1 MNELDEK
8 IRAALSDEEQQAVQ
22 ALDEQLG
29 LFQMLAMAL
38 KGKQA
43 WLTWYMWILGLVI
56 FVLGL
61 YCLSQFLGSE
71 ELQQQLMWML
81 AIQTCLAII
90 IVIKVIGWQ
99 QLQKLELMREIKRLE
114 LRVMLEK
121 NGAQ

>member
-29 LFQMLAMAL
+29 LFQMLAMSL

-43 WLTWYMWILGLVI
+43 WLTWYMWILGLVV

-71 ELQQQLMWML
+71 EVQQQLVWML

-90 IVIKVIGWQ
+90 VIIKVIGWQ

-114 LRVMLEK
+114 LQLILDK

>member
-8 IRAALSDEEQQAVQ
+8 IRAALSAEEQQAVQ

-29 LFQMLAMAL
+29 LFQMLAMSL

-43 WLTWYMWILGLVI
+43 WLTWYMWILGLVV

-71 ELQQQLMWML
+71 EVQQQLVWML
-81 AIQTCLAII
+81 AIQACLAVF

-114 LRVMLEK
+114 LQLMLDK

>member
-71 ELQQQLMWML
+71 ELQQQLVWML

>member
-71 ELQQQLMWML
+71 ELQQQLVWML
-81 AIQTCLAII
+81 AIQACLAII